1 MYSNKTTIALKAII
15 KFCYFALALATVFL
29 WAVQFLGAHGVSWIY
44 GIENRY
50 YTLLCSFSLV
60 VPAGYV
66 ALAYIDKL
74 LSLVLR
80 DTIFEVTTTRYLDK
94 ISYCCVY
101 AGIIGIGAI
110 AASFVLEIDAYV
122 IMFFILMLGEF
133 FMALLLKVIKKI
145 FAKAIEIKDENDLTV

>member
-29 WAVQFLGAHGVSWIY
+29 WAVQFFGAHGVSWIY

-50 YTLLCSFSLV
+50 YTLLYSFSLV

-74 LSLVLR
+74 LSLVLQ
-80 DTIFEVTTTRYLDK
+80 DSIFEVTTTRYLDK

-110 AASFVLEIDAYV
+110 IASFVLEIDAYV

>member
-29 WAVQFLGAHGVSWIY
+29 WAVQFFGAHGASWIY

-66 ALAYIDKL
+66 ALACIDKL

-80 DTIFEVTTTRYLDK
+80 DSIFEVTTTRYLDK

-110 AASFVLEIDAYV
+110 IASFVLEIDAYV

>member
-15 KFCYFALALATVFL
+15 KFCYFALAIVTVFL
-29 WAVQFLGAHGVSWIY
+29 WAVQFFGAHGVSWID

-66 ALAYIDKL
+66 ALAYIDRL
-74 LSLVLR
+74 LTNVQKDR
-80 DTIFEVTTTRYLDK
+80 IFEIVTTRYLDK

-110 AASFVLEIDAYV
+110 TASLVQKIYYYAV
-122 IMFFILMLGEF
+122 MFFVLMLGEL

>member
-29 WAVQFLGAHGVSWIY
+29 WAVQFFGAHDASCIY

-50 YTLLCSFSLV
+50 YILLCSFSLG

-80 DTIFEVTTTRYLDK
+80 DSIFEATTTRYIDK

-110 AASFVLEIDAYV
+110 TASFVLEIDAYF